1 MIDANQVRINELA
14 RELEV
19 KAKAIIDLL
28 PGYGVTEKKTHSSSI
43 PVDVAEKVR
52 RKLAGGEDEPAAAA
66 PKPAEVKA
74 AAPAVVT
81 PTAPRPAIPAS
92 APVAQRPVTPSAP
105 GVAPSTGTSSGIGTG
120 TGPSTAAPVVPPPP
134 AARPA
139 VPAASP
145 VAATPAIPGTPAAS
159 SPMAGAPGTAPAA
172 PRPAVTTPTA
182 APGAPLRTAAP
193 PARPVVPGTAAPG
206 STATT
211 QPTTQQPGVQQSGGP
226 RPAVPGGV
234 RPSPQAPMRPGAP
247 PPPARPGPQPI
258 GNRPAGAA
266 AAPGAAGARPAA
278 PARPPLP
285 TGNRGPLPTGNRG
298 PVPGTT
304 PGSGRPSGPRPGQ
317 PMRPPS
323 GGGPGG
329 TGRSYSPRPTTPGG
343 APNRPFE
350 QRRGPMPTGTRP
362 GPRAPGR
369 PGMLPPMP
377 DAKAPSKAEP
387 GKPLYTRKPTSRQR
401 PGGADKREQEGER
414 KLHPTRQR
422 PGFGDRR
429 SAAAVIAP
437 PEPRA
442 PREVAITEGITIREL
457 AEKLDVRAK
466 ELLKT
471 LLDRGVF
478 ASINQ
483 ALDVPTATTLAEA
496 FSGVVSVVSLEEE
509 MVLEVAKEET
519 KESLKPRPPV
529 VTVMGHVDHGKTSL
543 LDAIREADVAA
554 GEAGGI
560 TQHIGAYKVMVND
573 RSVVFVDTPG
583 HEAFT
588 RMRARGTKVTDIV
601 VLVVAADDGVMPQ
614 TKEAID
620 HARAAKV
627 PIIVAINKIDKPEA
641 QVERVK
647 RQLSDVNLVPSEW
660 GGDTEV
666 VEVSAKQKKGID
678 KLLETILLV
687 ADLRELKA
695 NPDAP
700 AAGTVLESRVDK
712 GRGPVATVLVQNGT
726 LNSGDFFICGAVFGK
741 VRAMFDDRGRVIKDA
756 PPSTPVEV
764 LGLQGVPDAGDHFQ
778 VTEEAKARHIVEYRQ
793 GKQRDAQMAR
803 SSGARITLDQ
813 LHEQLKAGDVKELGI
828 VIKADVQGSVEVLS
842 EMLPKLSTD
851 QVKLKIIGSG
861 VGAVTENDV
870 LLASASGAIVIAF
883 GIRPNRK
890 AMELAQQEHVD
901 IRSHTIIYEVSDE
914 IKKAMEGLLEPVI
927 QETYVGRAEV
937 RNTFRVKGSGTVAGC
952 YVVDGILKR
961 DAQIRVVRDGAVI
974 YSSKLSSLKRFKDDA
989 SEVRTGFEC
998 GVGIANFNDVKVG
1011 DVLECFQVMKLSAAE
1026 AAAQGTS
1033 AARK

>member
-1 MIDANQVRINELA
+1 M
-14 RELEV
+14 
-19 KAKAIIDLL
+19 
-28 PGYGVTEKKTHSSSI
+28 
-43 PVDVAEKVR
+43 
-52 RKLAGGEDEPAAAA
+52 
-66 PKPAEVKA
+66 
-74 AAPAVVT
+74 
-81 PTAPRPAIPAS
+81 
-92 APVAQRPVTPSAP
+92 
-105 GVAPSTGTSSGIGTG
+105 
-120 TGPSTAAPVVPPPP
+120 
-134 AARPA
+134 
-139 VPAASP
+139 
-145 VAATPAIPGTPAAS
+145 
-159 SPMAGAPGTAPAA
+159 
-172 PRPAVTTPTA
+172 
-182 APGAPLRTAAP
+182 
-193 PARPVVPGTAAPG
+193 
-206 STATT
+206 
-211 QPTTQQPGVQQSGGP
+211 
-226 RPAVPGGV
+226 
-234 RPSPQAPMRPGAP
+234 
-247 PPPARPGPQPI
+247 
-258 GNRPAGAA
+258 
-266 AAPGAAGARPAA
+266 
-278 PARPPLP
+278 
-285 TGNRGPLPTGNRG
+285 
-298 PVPGTT
+298 
-304 PGSGRPSGPRPGQ
+304 
-317 PMRPPS
+317 
-323 GGGPGG
+323 
-329 TGRSYSPRPTTPGG
+329 
-343 APNRPFE
+343 
-350 QRRGPMPTGTRP
+350 
-362 GPRAPGR
+362 PGR
-369 PGMLPPMP
+369 PGMLPALPP
-377 DAKAPSKAEP
+377 DKVPPKAEP
-387 GKPLYTRKPTSRQR
+387 GKPLYTRKPPQRQR
-401 PGGADKREQEGER
+401 PVMDKREQEGER

-422 PGFGDRR
+422 PGAGDRR

-437 PEPRA
+437 PEPRP
-442 PREVAITEGITIREL
+442 PREVTITEGITIREL

-466 ELLKT
+466 DLLKT

-496 FSGVVSVVSLEEE
+496 FSGVVNVVSLEEE

-543 LDAIREADVAA
+543 LDAIREADVAG

-560 TQHIGAYKVMVND
+560 TQHIGAYKVVVND

-588 RMRARGTKVTDIV
+588 RMRSRGAKVTDIV

-620 HARAAKV
+620 HAKAAKV
-627 PIIVAINKIDKPEA
+627 PIIVAINKIDKPDA

-647 RQLSDVNLVPSEW
+647 RQLSDVNLVPAEW
-660 GGDTEV
+660 GGDTEF

-678 KLLETILLV
+678 RLLETILLV

-700 AAGTVLESRVDK
+700 ASGTVLESRVDK

-764 LGLQGVPDAGDHFQ
+764 LGLQGVPEAGDHFQ

-803 SSGARITLDQ
+803 TSGARITLDQ

-883 GIRPNRK
+883 GIRPDRK

-914 IKKAMEGLLEPVI
+914 LKKAMEGLLEPVI
-927 QETYVGRAEV
+927 QETYLGRAEV

-952 YVVDGILKR
+952 YVVDGVLKR

-974 YSSKLSSLKRFKDDA
+974 YTSKLSSLKRFKDDA

-998 GVGIANFNDVKVG
+998 GAGIANFNDVKVG
-1011 DVLECFQVMKLSAAE
+1011 DILECFSVTKLSAAE
-1026 AAAQGTS
+1026 AAGQTVGAGG
-1033 AARK
+1033 RK

>member
-1 MIDANQVRINELA
+1 MTDVNQVRINELA

-43 PVDVAEKVR
+43 PADVAEKVR
-52 RKLAGGEDEPAAAA
+52 KNILGHAEEEAKAEAAAKAEKEAKEAAAKAARMRPPAPPPASPQASVTPAAT
-66 PKPAEVKA
+66 KPV
-74 AAPAVVT
+74 APA
-81 PTAPRPAIPAS
+81 
-92 APVAQRPVTPSAP
+92 APVAKPAAPVA
-105 GVAPSTGTSSGIGTG
+105 VAP
-120 TGPSTAAPVVPPPP
+120 APVVPKAPAATPAANAAAKPAATPPAP
-134 AARPA
+134 AGTPIRPTSPAVQPSAARPA
-139 VPAASP
+139 AH
-145 VAATPAIPGTPAAS
+145 TG
-159 SPMAGAPGTAPAA
+159 
-172 PRPAVTTPTA
+172 
-182 APGAPLRTAAP
+182 
-193 PARPVVPGTAAPG
+193 ARP
-206 STATT
+206 TT
-211 QPTTQQPGVQQSGGP
+211 E
-226 RPAVPGGV
+226 RP
-234 RPSPQAPMRPGAP
+234 
-247 PPPARPGPQPI
+247 
-258 GNRPAGAA
+258 AA
-266 AAPGAAGARPAA
+266 AAPGASAARPGAA
-278 PARPPLP
+278 ARPGTAGRPLP

-298 PVPGTT
+298 PMPDA
-304 PGSGRPSGPRPGQ
+304 SRDSRPSGPRPGQ
-317 PMRPPS
+317 PMRPQQPGQGRQFTPRS
-323 GGGPGG
+323 GA
-329 TGRSYSPRPTTPGG
+329 GG
-343 APNRPFE
+343 APSRPFE

-369 PGMLPPMP
+369 PGMLPPFP
-377 DAKAPSKAEP
+377 ERLPPKAEP
-387 GKPLYTRKPTSRQR
+387 GKPLYTRKPPQRQR
-401 PGGADKREQEGER
+401 PVVDKREQEGER

-422 PGFGDRR
+422 PGAGRGGV
-429 SAAAVIAP
+429 AAVIAP
-437 PEPRA
+437 PEPRP
-442 PREVAITEGITIREL
+442 PRDVTITEGITIREL

-466 ELLKT
+466 DLLKN

-483 ALDVPTATTLAEA
+483 ALDVPTATTLAES

-560 TQHIGAYKVMVND
+560 TQHIGAYKVVVND
-573 RSVVFVDTPG
+573 RAVVFVDTPG

-588 RMRARGTKVTDIV
+588 RMRARGAKVTDIV

-641 QVERVK
+641 QLERVK
-647 RQLSDVNLVPSEW
+647 RQLTENSLMPAEW
-660 GGDTEV
+660 GGDTEF
-666 VEVSAKQKKGID
+666 VEVSAKKKIGIE

-712 GRGPVATVLVQNGT
+712 GRGAVATILIQNGT
-726 LNSGDFFICGAVFGK
+726 LNSGVFFICGSVFGK
-741 VRAMFDDRGRVIKDA
+741 VRAMFDDRGRVVKDA

-764 LGLQGVPDAGDHFQ
+764 LGLQGVPDAGDLFQ
-778 VTEEAKARHIVEYRQ
+778 VTDEAKARHVVEYRQ
-793 GKQRDAQMAR
+793 GKQRDAAMAR
-803 SSGARITLDQ
+803 ISGSRITLDQ

-870 LLASASGAIVIAF
+870 LLASASSAIVIAF
-883 GIRPNRK
+883 GVRPDRK
-890 AMELAQQEHVD
+890 ALDLAQQEHVD
-901 IRSHTIIYEVSDE
+901 IRTHTIIYEVSDE
-914 IKKAMEGLLEPVI
+914 LKKAMEGLLEPVVT
-927 QETYVGRAEV
+927 ETYLGRAEV
-937 RNTFRVKGSGTVAGC
+937 RNTFRVKGAGTIAGC

-961 DAQIRVVRDGAVI
+961 DAQVRVLREGAVI
-974 YSSKLSSLKRFKDDA
+974 YTSKLNSLKRFKDDA

-998 GVGIANFNDVKVG
+998 GAGVANFNDIKVG
-1011 DVLECFQVMKLSAAE
+1011 DVLECFSVTKMSAAE
-1026 AAAQGTS
+1026 AAGQAS
-1033 AARK
+1033 APAGKR